1 MSVHYQ
7 QAGGVTAERSGDR
20 VVLLD
25 ASGTTL
31 FTLSPVGS
39 LIWEW
44 LPADTGTILAR
55 LAETFPA
62 VTQEVLAS
70 DASRFLDQ
78 LGEEGLVGETDAAG

>member
-1 MSVHYQ
+1 MHYT
-7 QAGGVTAERSGDR
+7 QAVGVTAEHSGDR

-55 LAETFPA
+55 LVETFPG
-62 VTQEVLAS
+62 VTQDVLAA

-78 LGEEGLVGETDAAG
+78 LGEEGLVGDTDAAG